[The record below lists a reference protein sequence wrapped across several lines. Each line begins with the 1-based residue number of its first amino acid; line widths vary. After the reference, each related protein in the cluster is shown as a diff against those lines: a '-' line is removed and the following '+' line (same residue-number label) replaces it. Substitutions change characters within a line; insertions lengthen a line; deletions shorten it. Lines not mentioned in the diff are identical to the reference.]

1 MDREISITTITRV
14 SLAQVRK
21 AADNA
26 AMTCAVASFSPR
38 FARQVPSKVPL
49 AVISF
54 ATTPVRDN
62 RISPLRGCLTLE
74 TAGGSHGMRAL
85 HGRGASASVLV
96 VPRFVSMPRDR
107 HAQDCRRSRLG

>member
-1 MDREISITTITRV
+1 MGREISITTITRV

-54 ATTPVRDN
+54 ATTPVRDD

-74 TAGGSHGMRAL
+74 TAGGSHGMRAF

-96 VPRFVSMPRDR
+96 VTRFVSMPRDR
-107 HAQDCRRSRLG
+107 HAQDFRRSRLG

>member
-1 MDREISITTITRV
+1 
-14 SLAQVRK
+14 
-21 AADNA
+21 
-26 AMTCAVASFSPR
+26 MTYAVASFSPR

-54 ATTPVRDN
+54 ATMPVRND

-85 HGRGASASVLV
+85 HGRGESASVLL

-107 HAQDCRRSRLG
+107 HAQDCRRSRLD

>member
-54 ATTPVRDN
+54 ATTPVRDD

-85 HGRGASASVLV
+85 HGRGASVLV